1 MIIVN
6 AAGVSPGTY
15 SLVIES
21 FDLNSN
27 VRSALKTDTI
37 EIKLEA
43 GSPTF
48 ETDPVYKGLSAG
60 ESSTWAL
67 PEINDGG
74 SAIKTITVEPDDDV
88 LSSLI
93 SFNEISRSITFSD
106 AEDGISLGG

>member
-1 MIIVN
+1 MTIDT

-37 EIKLEA
+37 EIKIEA
-43 GSPTF
+43 GPPIF
-48 ETDPVYKGLSAG
+48 EADPVFKGLLAG
-60 ESSTWAL
+60 ETSTWSL
-67 PEINDGG
+67 PEINENG
-74 SAIKTITVEPDDDV
+74 SAIKTITIEPENDI

-93 SFNEISRSITFSD
+93 SFD
-106 AEDGISLGG
+106 